1 MYASNTYVVRMATAD
16 DDLNLRRL
24 AELDAKAPLRGPVLV
39 GEIAGTPVAALALT
53 DDRVVA
59 DPFVPTGHL
68 LATLRVRAKG
78 MRAVER
84 TPLLRE
90 RLLAAVPVRIAAR
103 SRAT

>member
-16 DDLNLRRL
+16 DDLNLLRL
-24 AELDAKAPLRGPVLV
+24 AQLDAKAPLRGPVLV
-39 GEIAGTPVAALALT
+39 GEIAGTPVAALALG

-59 DPFVPTGHL
+59 DPFVPTDHL

-84 TPLLRE
+84 TPALRE
-90 RLLAAVPVRIAAR
+90 RLLAAVPARIVAR
-103 SRAT
+103 SRA